1 MIRQFDVKPTICGLT
16 LLQQAEYKCAGKT
29 MTQRISTNLNGK
41 PVTFIYIG
49 TNTCELTGD
58 RINHWT
64 NQVLSLNRWTMQ
76 YRFISLLT
84 PKNIELDC
92 FRYFYL
98 KIQKKY
104 LSN

>member
-1 MIRQFDVKPTICGLT
+1 MCG
-16 LLQQAEYKCAGKT
+16 QNNDA
-29 MTQRISTNLNGK
+29 TNFYELEWQ
-41 PVTFIYIG
+41 TDDFYID